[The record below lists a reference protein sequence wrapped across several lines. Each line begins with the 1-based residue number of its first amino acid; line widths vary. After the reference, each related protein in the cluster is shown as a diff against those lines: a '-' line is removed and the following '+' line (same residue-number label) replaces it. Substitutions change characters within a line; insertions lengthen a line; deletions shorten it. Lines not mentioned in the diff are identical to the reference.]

1 MKFKFILLFVITVT
15 ISNLAFCI
23 EYDFFKGQKTEIKDP
38 FKLRDPFKKPIVRGE
53 KKLVSTL
60 PNKVS
65 ENTYS
70 NIPSVSAVP
79 VDQISVIGVMLG
91 NNRRAIIREKGK
103 KETFIVK
110 EGMALGV
117 DKAMVKAILPGGIV
131 LVEKIKNVYDQF
143 EYLETLLP
151 IVTE

>member
-1 MKFKFILLFVITVT
+1 MTIRLILTLITVGF
-15 ISNLAFCI
+15 ISQNSFSV

-38 FKLRDPFKKPIVRGE
+38 FKLRDPFKKPIVRGT
-53 KKLVSTL
+53 KKVISMV
-60 PNKVS
+60 PNKVG
-65 ENTYS
+65 ENSYS
-70 NIPSVSAVP
+70 NIPSISGVP
-79 VDQISVIGVMLG
+79 IDQIMVIGVMLG
-91 NNRRAIIREKGK
+91 KNRRAIVRSKSK

-117 DKAMVKAILPGGIV
+117 DKAIVKAILPGGVV